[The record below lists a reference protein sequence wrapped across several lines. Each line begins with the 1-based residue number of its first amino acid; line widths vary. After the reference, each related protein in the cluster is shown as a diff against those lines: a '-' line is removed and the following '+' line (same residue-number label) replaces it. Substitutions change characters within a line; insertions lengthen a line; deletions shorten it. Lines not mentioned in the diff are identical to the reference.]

1 MKTLNRIKR
10 ILELPASAALAHG
23 ARMIARKFSRV
34 GKVQLEKELIHE
46 WNGEEPK
53 FPESLFRA
61 HMTGSK
67 EDADRIKNHEFDLL
81 GSGLTKLGK
90 HIDWQKD
97 FSGRSEIKVPWELS
111 RFQFLSTLI
120 KTSETL
126 HDETYAQEVK
136 NLIHDWILKNPIGK
150 GINWQSP
157 LEVAIRACNFA
168 LAWYFLHDE
177 WQKTFLTS
185 IVEHGKFLLRNL
197 EYGPGFNTNHL
208 IGNFTGLFFLGVLFP
223 QFKESRKWKAK
234 GFIGLEEEMEEQVGS
249 DGVLYEASTAYHRFV
264 TELFGHCAL
273 LAREN
278 EIAFSQNFLFK
289 LEKMFAFIHSY
300 TKPNGL
306 TPMLGD
312 SDDGKLFLLNANPPW
327 EEVAPFG
334 RIIGLAHASH
344 VPMEKELFQKDSG
357 AASASRGYHDA
368 NIYIM
373 RKNDWYLFIHGGG
386 IGQKGNGGHGHNDA
400 LSFELTADGED
411 FIIDP
416 GTYCYTFDPEARNH
430 FRSTRMHNT
439 VMIDGKEQNRF
450 RKDTVFGMIE
460 GARPQLNRWEST
472 ETFDLFDGQHDG
484 LRRTIHFDKKK
495 LIITL
500 TDFFIGKGRHE
511 LEWNFHF
518 APDVMVSLSNHNTV
532 IAAKN
537 GKTLTMEL
545 PAVLIKS
552 AEIREDFVS
561 PRYGVK
567 EKAKVLTLRN
577 VISLDHPLKP
587 FIFSFQ

>member
-1 MKTLNRIKR
+1 MKTLHRIKR

-23 ARMIARKFSRV
+23 ARMIARKFSRI
-34 GKVQLEKELIHE
+34 GKVRLEKELLRD
-46 WNGEEPK
+46 WKDREEPK

-67 EDADRIKNHEFDLL
+67 ESADRIVNHEFDLL

-90 HIDWQKD
+90 QIDWQKD
-97 FSGRSEIKVPWELS
+97 FSGRGEIKIPWELS

-120 KTSETL
+120 KAFETFR
-126 HDETYAQEVK
+126 DETYLREAK

-150 GINWQSP
+150 GVNWQSP

-168 LAWYFLHDE
+168 LAWYFLKDTAAWKDAH
-177 WQKTFLTS
+177 WGKIFLTS
-185 IVEHGKFLLRNL
+185 IAEHGKFLLRNL

-223 QFKESRKWKAK
+223 QFKEARKWKAK
-234 GFIGLEEEMEEQVGS
+234 ALIGLEKQIEEQVGS

-278 EIAFSQNFLFK
+278 EIAFSQNFLLK
-289 LEKMFAFIHSY
+289 LEKMFAFIRSY
-300 TKPNGL
+300 IKPNGL
-306 TPMLGD
+306 SPVLGD
-312 SDDGKLFLLNANPPW
+312 SDDGKLFLLDTDIFW
-327 EEVAPFG
+327 
-334 RIIGLAHASH
+334 L
-344 VPMEKELFQKDSG
+344 EKELFQKDGG
-357 AASASRGYHDA
+357 AAASSQGFHDA
-368 NIYIM
+368 HIYIM

-439 VMIDGKEQNRF
+439 VMIDGKEQNQF

-460 GARPQLNRWEST
+460 GARPQLNRWESA
-472 ETFDLFDGQHDG
+472 ENFDLFDGQHGG

-495 LIITL
+495 
-500 TDFFIGKGRHE
+500 FIVTISDSFTEKGRHE

-518 APDVMVSLSNHNTV
+518 APDVMVNLSNHDKV
-532 IAAKN
+532 IAEKN
-537 GKTLTMEL
+537 GKKMEIRL
-545 PAVLIKS
+545 PPELAS
-552 AEIREDFVS
+552 FAEIREDFIS
-561 PRYGVK
+561 PSYGVK
-567 EKAKVLTLRN
+567 QKAPVLAIKIDPRLRGDD
-577 VISLDHPLKP
+577 VYAHPFHFTIL
-587 FIFSFQ
+587 SA